1 MYYYVS
7 SVLYWCNEYI
17 KDLILGVPNFNYAG
31 GKFMLRL
38 PAIFSNHM
46 VFQREKNILLWGESD
61 AQSVTAV
68 IGDNKISTDVKD
80 GKWEI
85 ELPPMEAGG
94 PYELEVSDG
103 NETKKYIDIMLG
115 EVWLAGGQSN
125 MELELQNSKN
135 GKEVCANVK
144 DEGVRYYY
152 TPKVSWVGEELSE
165 AEKQS
170 EWQHCTPDTCKKWSA
185 VAYYF
190 AKKLSKELGV
200 TVGIIGCNW
209 GGTSASCWTS
219 REFMEQETLLK
230 PYLDKYD
237 KAVKGQDIEE
247 YIKAREDYIKYQ
259 AEFDKNVGHYYQTAE
274 NPTWDE
280 AISLFGENQ
289 YPGPMGPRNET
300 RPCGLYESLLK
311 RVMPYTLRGFL
322 YYQGEEDDHMPYT
335 YYTMLSTLVRQW
347 RHDWRDD
354 ELPFM
359 CVQLPMFKNDGE
371 PDYHNWPFIRE
382 AQMRLFKTVKNTGI
396 AVILDKGE
404 YGNIHPVEKDV
415 VGERLCEQALYH
427 VYKKNNEKS
436 AFGPVYNSYETDK
449 NKMILHFEHADGGME
464 CRGQQLSGFE
474 IAGDDKKYYAA
485 SAEICG
491 NTIVVSAEDVEKPKY
506 ARYCWTNYAEVTL
519 YGKNGIPAAPF
530 RTSYDDGAVATGSR
544 NEGVWE

>member
-190 AKKLSKELGV
+190 AKNFQKSLELQSELSDV
-200 TVGIIGCNW
+200 T
-209 GGTSASCWTS
+209 
-219 REFMEQETLLK
+219 
-230 PYLDKYD
+230 
-237 KAVKGQDIEE
+237 
-247 YIKAREDYIKYQ
+247 
-259 AEFDKNVGHYYQTAE
+259 
-274 NPTWDE
+274 
-280 AISLFGENQ
+280 
-289 YPGPMGPRNET
+289 
-300 RPCGLYESLLK
+300 
-311 RVMPYTLRGFL
+311 
-322 YYQGEEDDHMPYT
+322 GEELLLHAGQAGN
-335 YYTMLSTLVRQW
+335 LWNR
-347 RHDWRDD
+347 RH
-354 ELPFM
+354 F
-359 CVQLPMFKNDGE
+359 
-371 PDYHNWPFIRE
+371 
-382 AQMRLFKTVKNTGI
+382 
-396 AVILDKGE
+396 
-404 YGNIHPVEKDV
+404 
-415 VGERLCEQALYH
+415 
-427 VYKKNNEKS
+427 
-436 AFGPVYNSYETDK
+436 
-449 NKMILHFEHADGGME
+449 
-464 CRGQQLSGFE
+464 
-474 IAGDDKKYYAA
+474 
-485 SAEICG
+485 
-491 NTIVVSAEDVEKPKY
+491 
-506 ARYCWTNYAEVTL
+506 
-519 YGKNGIPAAPF
+519 
-530 RTSYDDGAVATGSR
+530 
-544 NEGVWE
+544 